1 MISARKRKEPLPVW
15 EEALSALG
23 EKTLFVLFHGYTGVA
38 RLLLSLGLF
47 NRHSLVYPFIGG
59 FQVGCAGCRIIALQI
74 RPLTVQQVHVRHGIV
89 VIRPQLKC
97 LFQHRDAIL
106 NDVRDLL
113 PKRVADFLIFQCLF
127 WFQSQL
133 GALFHAG
140 LIRLGP
146 VDHTDRVV
154 GFGVVGVEFT
164 RLAIIL
170 LGILKYLYLQ
180 IKVSDPFD
188 AIDILGITLQH
199 CFVLVNGLLGHAIV
213 ILGIGAGDVL
223 LGVGSRQIEASIN
236 QAGVE

>member
-59 FQVGCAGCRIIALQI
+59 FQVGCAG
-74 RPLTVQQVHVRHGIV
+74 
-89 VIRPQLKC
+89 
-97 LFQHRDAIL
+97 
-106 NDVRDLL
+106 
-113 PKRVADFLIFQCLF
+113 
-127 WFQSQL
+127 
-133 GALFHAG
+133 
-140 LIRLGP
+140 
-146 VDHTDRVV
+146 
-154 GFGVVGVEFT
+154 FGVVGVEFT

-170 LGILKYLYLQ
+170 LGILKFFHLQ